1 MSKTR
6 EFEVPASIIAEFA
19 SLMIDQNLSN
29 EITGLNE
36 EGELIIEVRYEAK
49 NKAGLFTL
57 IEFMDDYYGNNQ
69 EE

>member
-6 EFEVPASIIAEFA
+6 EFEVPTSIVAEFA
-19 SLMIDQNLSN
+19 SLLIDHDLTN

-36 EGELIIEVRYEAK
+36 DGDLIIEVTCEDK
-49 NKAGLFTL
+49 KKASLLTL
-57 IEFMDDYYGNNQ
+57 IEFMDDYHGNNQ